1 MKQLLANAH
10 TSIAFAAAQSRA
22 GPTETDDR
30 TMNRHSAP
38 IYRSARIALLI
49 GALLQAA
56 PAFAGI
62 DRPMDEAAARAM
74 LNRFGYGADRA
85 SLQATTGITPRH
97 YLDRAIRTRPSYPP
111 ALAAQLAASPAA
123 QPLDRLWPL
132 YGPGGSERLDK
143 PAAQQPAGSTTMR
156 SQREVDGRQ
165 MLVAAST
172 DRLLESANSDNPGH
186 EALLNFWLNHFSIH
200 GLKQINKFL
209 ATDYTRQL
217 QRAMREDSFAVL
229 LKASFFHPAM
239 QIYLDNNRSVAADSR
254 FAQRAERMG
263 RQLGINE
270 NLARELLELHTLGI
284 DSGYTQADVQALA
297 RIITGAGVLN
307 NRLPERVVSAP
318 GAERIGYFFF
328 DPNRHDFGEKR
339 LLGRSYPAG
348 HGIDEIRQALDQ
360 LASHPRTAEHI
371 AGKLARRFLADEP
384 PPDVVRA
391 MAAAWRN
398 SGGRISATL
407 APLLDSPAFAASL
420 KHPGKFK
427 EPVDFVLSAARAA
440 CDGQVIGN
448 GQLLWRSAQDQG
460 QAPFMR
466 TTPDGYGSQEADWL
480 SPPAMAKRIRLAQ
493 TLTSRPVPLAIG
505 ADGKDF
511 APCRPTI
518 DTVRVAVGQLGTET
532 RAALAGLSPQEE
544 MAALLASP
552 EFMRR

>member
-1 MKQLLANAH
+1 
-10 TSIAFAAAQSRA
+10 
-22 GPTETDDR
+22 
-30 TMNRHSAP
+30 MNRRSTP
-38 IYRSARIALLI
+38 IYRPAGIALLI
-49 GALLQAA
+49 GALLHAA
-56 PAFAGI
+56 AAVAGI
-62 DRPMDEAAARAM
+62 DQPMDEATARAM

-85 SLQATTGITPRH
+85 SLKATAGMTQRH
-97 YLDRAIRTRPSYPP
+97 YIGRAIRNKPSYPAP
-111 ALAAQLAASPAA
+111 LIIQLAASPAA
-123 QPLDRLWPL
+123 RPLDQLWPL

-143 PAAQQPAGSTTMR
+143 PAAQQPAGSATLR

-165 MLVAAST
+165 MLIAASAN
-172 DRLLESANSDNPGH
+172 RLLESANSDNPGH

-200 GLKQINKFL
+200 GQKHINKFL
-209 ATDYTRQL
+209 ADDYARQL
-217 QRAMREDSFAVL
+217 QRALREDSFAAL
-229 LKASFFHPAM
+229 LRASFFHPAM
-239 QIYLDNNRSVAADSR
+239 QIYLDNNRSTAADSR
-254 FAQRAERMG
+254 FARRAERLG
-263 RQLGINE
+263 QHPGINE
-270 NLARELLELHTLGI
+270 NLARELLELHTLGVAG
-284 DSGYTQADVQALA
+284 GYTQGDVQALA

-328 DPNRHDFGEKR
+328 DPNRHDFGEKH
-339 LLGRSYPAG
+339 LLGRNYPAG

-360 LASHPRTAEHI
+360 LASHPKTAEHL

-384 PPDVVRA
+384 PPEVVRA

-420 KHPGKFK
+420 KHPVKFK
-427 EPVDFVLSAARAA
+427 EPVDFLLSAVRAA

-448 GQLLWRSAQDQG
+448 GQLLWRAAQDQG

-493 TLTSRPVPLAIG
+493 TLAGRPPPLAIAG
-505 ADGKDF
+505 DGGDF
-511 APCRPTI
+511 APCRPEPAA
-518 DTVRVAVGQLGTET
+518 VRSAVGPLSPET

-544 MAALLASP
+544 TAALLASP

>member
-1 MKQLLANAH
+1 MKRRVASLCRPAC
-10 TSIAFAAAQSRA
+10 
-22 GPTETDDR
+22 G
-30 TMNRHSAP
+30 
-38 IYRSARIALLI
+38 ALLI
-49 GALLQAA
+49 GALVHATVSI
-56 PAFAGI
+56 AGI
-62 DRPMDEAAARAM
+62 DQPMDEATARAM

-85 SLQATTGITPRH
+85 SLKATTGMTPRH
-97 YLDRAIRTRPSYPP
+97 YLDRAIRARPAYPA
-111 ALAAQLAASPAA
+111 ALNAQLATSPAA
-123 QPLDRLWPL
+123 QPLERLWPL

-143 PAAQQPAGSTTMR
+143 PAAKQPPGSDTPR
-156 SQREVDGRQ
+156 SHREVDGRQ

-172 DRLLESANSDNPGH
+172 DRLLESANSDNAGH

-209 ATDYTRQL
+209 VADYTRQL
-217 QRAMREDSFAVL
+217 QRAMREDSFAAL

-263 RQLGINE
+263 KQLGINE
-270 NLARELLELHTLGI
+270 NLAREMLELHTLGI

-339 LLGRSYPAG
+339 LLGRRYPGG
-348 HGIDEIRQALDQ
+348 HGIDEIHQALDQ
-360 LASHPRTAEHI
+360 LASHPKTAEHI

-384 PPDVVRA
+384 PPNVVKA
-391 MAAAWRN
+391 MTAAYRN

-420 KHPGKFK
+420 KHPTKFK

-466 TTPDGYGSQEADWL
+466 STPDGYGSQESDWL

-493 TLTSRPVPLAIG
+493 TLSSRPVPLAIA
-505 ADGKDF
+505 ADGKEF
-511 APCRPTI
+511 TVCRPDI
-518 DTVRVAVGQLGTET
+518 ATVRAAVGCLNPET
-532 RAALAGLSPQEE
+532 IAALAGLSPQEE
-544 MAALLASP
+544 MTALLASP

>member
-1 MKQLLANAH
+1 MKRRVASLCRPAC
-10 TSIAFAAAQSRA
+10 
-22 GPTETDDR
+22 G
-30 TMNRHSAP
+30 
-38 IYRSARIALLI
+38 ALFI
-49 GALLQAA
+49 GALVHATVSI
-56 PAFAGI
+56 AGI
-62 DRPMDEAAARAM
+62 DQPMDEATARAM
-74 LNRFGYGADRA
+74 LNRFGYGADHA
-85 SLQATTGITPRH
+85 SLKATTGMTPRH
-97 YLDRAIRTRPSYPP
+97 YLDRAIRARPAYPA
-111 ALAAQLAASPAA
+111 ALNAQLATSPAA
-123 QPLDRLWPL
+123 QPLERLWPL

-143 PAAQQPAGSTTMR
+143 PAAKQPPGSDTPR

-172 DRLLESANSDNPGH
+172 DRLLESANSDNAGH

-209 ATDYTRQL
+209 VADYTRQL
-217 QRAMREDSFAVL
+217 QRAMREDSFAAL

-263 RQLGINE
+263 KQLGINE
-270 NLARELLELHTLGI
+270 NLAREMLELHTLGI

-339 LLGRSYPAG
+339 LLGRRYPGG
-348 HGIDEIRQALDQ
+348 HGIDEIHQALDQ
-360 LASHPRTAEHI
+360 LASHPKTAEHI

-384 PPDVVRA
+384 PPNVVKA
-391 MAAAWRN
+391 MTAAYRH
-398 SGGRISATL
+398 SGGRVSATL

-420 KHPGKFK
+420 KHPTKFK

-466 TTPDGYGSQEADWL
+466 STPDGYGSQESDWL

-493 TLTSRPVPLAIG
+493 TLSSRPVPLAIS
-505 ADGKDF
+505 AEGKDF
-511 APCRPTI
+511 AACRPNI
-518 DTVRVAVGQLGTET
+518 ATVHAAVGRLNPET

-544 MAALLASP
+544 MTALLASP
-552 EFMRR
+552 EFMHR

>member
-1 MKQLLANAH
+1 
-10 TSIAFAAAQSRA
+10 
-22 GPTETDDR
+22 
-30 TMNRHSAP
+30 MNRRHAK
-38 IYRSARIALLI
+38 IYRPAGIALLI
-49 GALLQAA
+49 GFLLHAA
-56 PAFAGI
+56 PSFAGI
-62 DRPMDEAAARAM
+62 DQPMDEAAARAM

-85 SLQATTGITPRH
+85 SLTATTGMTPRH
-97 YLDRAIRTRPSYPP
+97 YLDRAIRSQPAYPAP
-111 ALAAQLAASPAA
+111 LNSQLAASPAA
-123 QPLDRLWPL
+123 RPLDRLWPL
-132 YGPGGSERLDK
+132 YGPGGSERMEK
-143 PAAQQPAGSTTMR
+143 RVTNQPAVSDMMR
-156 SQREVDGRQ
+156 SQRELDGRQ

-172 DRLLESANSDNPGH
+172 DRLLESVNSDNPGH

-209 ATDYTRQL
+209 AADYTRQL
-217 QRAMREDSFAVL
+217 QQAMREDSFAAL

-239 QIYLDNNRSVAADSR
+239 QIYLDNNRSIAANSR
-254 FAQRAERMG
+254 FARRAERMG
-263 RQLGINE
+263 QQLGINE

-307 NRLPERVVSAP
+307 NRLPERVVTAP

-339 LLGRSYPAG
+339 LLGRSYQAG
-348 HGIDEIRQALDQ
+348 RGIDEIRQALDQ
-360 LASHPRTAEHI
+360 LTSHPKTAEHI

-384 PPDVVRA
+384 PADVVKA
-391 MAAAWRN
+391 MAAAYRN
-398 SGGRISATL
+398 SGARISATL
-407 APLLDSPAFAASL
+407 APLLDSPTFAESL
-420 KHPGKFK
+420 QRPTKFK
-427 EPVDFVLSAARAA
+427 EPVDFVLSAARAV

-480 SPPAMAKRIRLAQ
+480 SPAAMAKRIRLAQ
-493 TLTSRPVPLAIG
+493 TLANRPVPLAIG

-511 APCRPTI
+511 APCRPDI
-518 DTVRVAVGQLGTET
+518 STVRASVGRLSPET
-532 RAALAGLSPQEE
+532 RAALDGLTPQEE

>member
-1 MKQLLANAH
+1 
-10 TSIAFAAAQSRA
+10 
-22 GPTETDDR
+22 
-30 TMNRHSAP
+30 MNRRHTMP
-38 IYRSARIALLI
+38 YRPAGIALFI
-49 GALLQAA
+49 GALLQASA
-56 PAFAGI
+56 AVAGI
-62 DRPMDEAAARAM
+62 DQPMDEATARAM

-85 SLQATTGITPRH
+85 SLQATTGMTPRH
-97 YLDRAIRTRPSYPP
+97 YLDRAIRARPAYPA
-111 ALAAQLAASPAA
+111 ALSAQLAASPAA

-143 PAAQQPAGSTTMR
+143 AAAKQPTGSDSVR
-156 SQREVDGRQ
+156 SQREIDGRQ

-209 ATDYTRQL
+209 AADYTRQL
-217 QRAMREDSFAVL
+217 QRAMREDNFAAL

-239 QIYLDNNRSVAADSR
+239 QIYLDNNRSVAANSR

-339 LLGRSYPAG
+339 LLGRNYPAG

-360 LASHPRTAEHI
+360 LASHPKTAEHV
-371 AGKLARRFLADEP
+371 AGKLARRFLADDP
-384 PPDVVRA
+384 PPAVVKA
-391 MAAAWRN
+391 MTAAYRN

-407 APLLDSPAFAASL
+407 APLVDSAAFAESL
-420 KHPGKFK
+420 KHPLKFK
-427 EPVDFVLSAARAA
+427 EPVDFVLSAARAS

-466 TTPDGYGSQEADWL
+466 STPDGYGSQESDWL

-493 TLTSRPVPLAIG
+493 TLASRPVPLAIA
-505 ADGKDF
+505 ADGKEF
-511 APCRPTI
+511 TACRPHIATI
-518 DTVRVAVGQLGTET
+518 RAAIGRPSQET
-532 RAALAGLSPQEE
+532 LAALAGLSPQEE
-544 MAALLASP
+544 MTALLASP